1 VPAWTWEFLR
11 WYLHHGEYKELDFRD
26 PATYPDEA
34 PSPVPRWTW
43 QFSKWWFGHDEYT
56 SFRSPVTR
64 PDAAPRRL
72 PDWAWAR
79 LSLHLAATRL
89 GP

>member
-1 VPAWTWEFLR
+1 M
-11 WYLHHGEYKELDFRD
+11 
-26 PATYPDEA
+26 
-34 PSPVPRWTW
+34 PRWTW
-43 QFSKWWFGHDEYT
+43 QFYKWWFGHDEYT

-79 LSLHLAATRL
+79 LSVHLAATRL
-89 GP
+89 AL